1 MYIKNFNHPAL
12 IIDEL
17 TMAPGESWCLYGKN
31 RSGVEALVDLFSGH
45 LTAFSTDALILPEG
59 CGVLSFRLQQEL
71 FEDELRHDDS
81 DYLDHLDPGTPVRE
95 FLTLPEQQTGLL
107 HSFAMDHALDLGYRQ
122 LSSGQSRKL
131 LLLQELTRGATG
143 LILQN
148 PYDGLDTASCREL
161 NRVLKDL
168 SQKTLFL
175 LVVVNDPEDI
185 PDWCSHLAVCS
196 DGRLAM
202 AGPRQRVADKLAGL
216 EHRQPTKSPP
226 AALLDPEKRQ
236 AEGDQELVS
245 LTEGYAAYSD
255 RTIFSGV
262 NLHIHCGEH
271 TLITGRNGC
280 GKSTLLEMLT
290 GDNHNCYRNRLKIF
304 GRQRGSGESIWEVKQ
319 QMGIVS
325 PALHREYRVAG
336 SALAAV
342 LSGLHDTI
350 GLYRRPSPSAVR
362 SAATWLEWL
371 GLADLAKVPFRRL
384 AFAEQRL
391 VLIARAL
398 IKAPKLLIL
407 DEPSQGLDRANR
419 LALLD
424 LLDNIA
430 RERLATIIFVS
441 HRLDEH
447 RPLFRQHLHLD
458 DYCTAAPSTTE
469 VFHDQ

>member
-1 MYIKNFNHPAL
+1 MYIKNFQHPAL

-31 RSGVEALVDLFSGH
+31 RSGVDALVDLFSGH
-45 LTAFSTDALILPEG
+45 LTAFSAEALVLPER
-59 CGVLSFRLQQEL
+59 CGVLSFRLQQER

-95 FLTLPEQQTGLL
+95 FLTLPEQQTLLL
-107 HSFAMDHALDLGYRQ
+107 HSLAMDHTLDLGYRQ

-131 LLLQELTRGATG
+131 LLLQELSRGVTG
-143 LILQN
+143 LVLQN

-161 NRVLKDL
+161 NRVLKNL
-168 SQKTLFL
+168 SPKNIFL
-175 LVVVNDPEDI
+175 LIVVNDPEDI
-185 PDWCSHLAVCS
+185 PGWCSHLAVCS
-196 DGRLAM
+196 AGRVTM
-202 AGPRQRVADKLAGL
+202 AGPRQQVAAKLAGQ
-216 EHRQPTKSPP
+216 EHHQPTRDVPT
-226 AALLDPEKRQ
+226 ALLDPENRQ
-236 AEGDQELVS
+236 AEGDDELVF
-245 LTEGYAAYSD
+245 LEQGHAAYGD

-262 NLHIHCGEH
+262 DLRIHCGEH
-271 TLITGRNGC
+271 TLITGHNGC

-290 GDNHNCYRNRLKIF
+290 GDNHNCYRNRLRIF
-304 GRQRGSGESIWEVKQ
+304 GRQRGSGESIWELKQ
-319 QMGIVS
+319 QIGIVS
-325 PALHREYRVAG
+325 PALHRDYRVAG

-342 LSGLHDTI
+342 LSGLYDTI
-350 GLYRRPSPSAVR
+350 GLYRRPSPSAIR
-362 SAATWLEWL
+362 SAAAWLEWL
-371 GLADLAKVPFRRL
+371 GLPDLAKVPFRRL
-384 AFAEQRL
+384 DFAEQRL

-424 LLDNIA
+424 LLDKIA
-430 RERLATIIFVS
+430 RKRLATIVFVS

-458 DYCTAAPSTTE
+458 DYCTAALPN
-469 VFHDQ
+469 HRGIL